1 MTPYRVHLDNWTV
14 GLYATDDGRLTLTVT
29 NSFEKDTLTRLV
41 GEIRLRRHYIGSM
54 CAGTLRPTPF
64 RNTHEPYKTA
74 PTRQQII
81 ARTSTKEAILAAEGA
96 G

>member
-1 MTPYRVHLDNWTV
+1 MIPYRVHLDNWTV

-29 NSFEKDTLTRLV
+29 NSSEDDALTRLV

-54 CAGTLRPTPF
+54 CAGMLHRSPF
-64 RNTHEPYKTA
+64 TDTSEPYKA
-74 PTRQQII
+74 VPTHQQIVT
-81 ARTSTKEAILAAEGA
+81 RNGVKESILAAEGA